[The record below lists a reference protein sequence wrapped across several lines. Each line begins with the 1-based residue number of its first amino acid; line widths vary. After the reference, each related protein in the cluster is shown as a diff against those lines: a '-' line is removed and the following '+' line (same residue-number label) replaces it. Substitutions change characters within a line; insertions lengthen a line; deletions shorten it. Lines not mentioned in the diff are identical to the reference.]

1 MRDLPPHLKLKFN
14 PFEPSGAGPPL
25 GTAMSIPDSLKS
37 RVHDMLDVHGAGEG
51 VKVVIIVGDYGVG
64 KTCLLHCLHDEWLPD
79 RRIKPFYFDNPG
91 VQFYALANAL
101 LRSLGRKDFA
111 KFIWELAA
119 PHLHFHEE
127 TLVQLGY
134 EEYLSTVNR
143 GGGRQVTNDLQ
154 EAIKNAG
161 VTTDDEICHC
171 LARLVTSTKNKPY
184 YEYRDFLPRNR
195 GSMVPEGE
203 EAPYFGAILKTIS
216 TGMGADAIAFL
227 IDEFEEIG
235 LQKRLTRKAAHDYLA
250 TLKRLINLTQ
260 GSHADFWLFLSMT
273 REAYATTVDLEPALV
288 DRFSEPGVVKIA
300 PLSQEDATAIVKARI
315 DGARATRAGDMGN
328 LFPFRDILPFGPDTY
343 SNPRRLVKTCF
354 AAISGANR
362 DTPVPFQDSYLS
374 DIERKIYPPD
384 DGAQ

>member
-25 GTAMSIPDSLKS
+25 GTAMSIPGSLKS
-37 RVHDMLDVHGAGEG
+37 RVHRMLDVHGSGQG
-51 VKVVIIVGDYGVG
+51 PKVVAIVGEYGFG
-64 KTCLLHCLHDEWLPD
+64 KTCLLKWLHDESFPS
-79 RRIKPFYFDNPG
+79 RRIKSFYFDNPG

-119 PHLHFHEE
+119 PHLRLHEG
-127 TLVQLGY
+127 TLVRLGY

-143 GGGRQVTNDLQ
+143 GGEQQVTNDLQ

-161 VTTDDEICHC
+161 VASDDEICHC

-195 GSMVPEGE
+195 GSIVPEGE

-216 TGMGADAIAFL
+216 MGMGADAIAFL

-260 GSHADFWLFLSMT
+260 GSQVDFWMFLSMT
-273 REAYATTVDLEPALV
+273 PEAYATTVELDAALT
-288 DRFSEPGVVKIA
+288 DRFSGHAKI
-300 PLSQEDATAIVKARI
+300 
-315 DGARATRAGDMGN
+315 
-328 LFPFRDILPFGPDTY
+328 
-343 SNPRRLVKTCF
+343 
-354 AAISGANR
+354 
-362 DTPVPFQDSYLS
+362 
-374 DIERKIYPPD
+374 DIEPLTHYCPVISSVT
-384 DGAQ
+384 ATV